1 MKNFSIIIVFLF
13 FNVAIRAQ
21 ELKCTVSILPPQAT
35 QVDPAIFLTMKN
47 TMEDFMN
54 NRRWTND
61 NWRAEEKIE
70 CSFLITIDQQIS
82 QREFKAT
89 LQVNSSRPI
98 YNSNQKTSVLSIND
112 RDFQF
117 VFQENTI
124 IQWSQDQH
132 RDNLSSVLAFYAY
145 LILAMDYDTFAPEGG
160 TDHYVM
166 CQTIVVNAQ
175 NAAEAGWRANDSR
188 SQQNRFWL
196 IENYMSNTFKPMR
209 ECLYNFHRKGLDKL
223 YTEQQVAVQN
233 IAEALELLK
242 SVHKARPSSY
252 NMQVFF
258 YAKSDEVV
266 ALFKPMPVESKTAVY
281 NLCKLVDPGNI
292 AKYERIMQAD

>member
-1 MKNFSIIIVFLF
+1 MRYLSLITALVLTLS
-13 FNVAIRAQ
+13 ARAQ
-21 ELKCTVSILPPQAT
+21 ELKCSVSILPPQAT
-35 QVDPAIFLTMKN
+35 QVDPTIFQTMK
-47 TMEDFMN
+47 TTVEEFMN

-61 NWRAEEKIE
+61 TWRTEEKIE
-70 CSFLITIDQQIS
+70 CSILITIDQQIS

-89 LQVNSSRPI
+89 LQVNSSRPV

-117 VFQENTI
+117 TFQEGTI

-132 RDNLSSVLAFYAY
+132 RDNLSSTLAFYAY
-145 LILAMDYDTFAPEGG
+145 LILAMDYDTFSLEGG
-160 TDHYVM
+160 TDYYTM

-175 NAAEAGWRANDSR
+175 NAAEAGWKANDSK

-196 IENYMSNTFKPMR
+196 IENITSNTFKPLR
-209 ECLYNFHRKGLDKL
+209 ECLYQYHRKGMDKL
-223 YTEQQVAVQN
+223 YTDAAGAVQT
-233 IAEALELLK
+233 IGAALELLRT
-242 SVHKARPSSY
+242 VHKARPSTY

-258 YAKSDEVV
+258 YAKTTEVV
-266 ALFKPMPVESKTAVY
+266 SIFQNQPVEVKTPVY

-292 AKYERIMQAD
+292 NRYEKIMTPN

>member
-1 MKNFSIIIVFLF
+1 MKSLLIVFTVF
-13 FNVAIRAQ
+13 FLSGAAWAQ

-61 NWRAEEKIE
+61 TWRAEEKIE

-82 QREFKAT
+82 QREFRAT

-132 RDNLSSVLAFYAY
+132 RDNLSSALAFYAY

-175 NAAEAGWRANDSR
+175 NAAESGWRANDSR

-223 YTEQQVAVQN
+223 YTEQQAAVQN
-233 IAEALELLK
+233 IAEALELLR

-252 NMQVFF
+252 NMQVLF

-266 ALFKPMPVESKTAVY
+266 ALFKPLPAEAKTGVY